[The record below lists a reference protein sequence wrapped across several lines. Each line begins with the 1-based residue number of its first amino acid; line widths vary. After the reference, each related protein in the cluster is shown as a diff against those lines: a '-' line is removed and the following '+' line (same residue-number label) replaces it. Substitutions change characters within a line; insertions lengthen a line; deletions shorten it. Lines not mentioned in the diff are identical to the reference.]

1 MITVSDPENMITQ
14 KELIIEEFP
23 HKINQIFNNENCFD
37 EIKLDTNLDKNNLDY
52 INNMINK

>member
-1 MITVSDPENMITQ
+1 MITQ

-23 HKINQIFNNENCFD
+23 QKINQIFNNDNCFD